1 VATEPQP
8 RNPYIVGLGVV
19 GGIAG
24 VIALILAWVG
34 DSARRGLISLD
45 PYAEF
50 PDPAAIAPLFAWA
63 DVLGLVAIVAIAG
76 ALIIAGVRWTPKVS
90 VTNEPPLRLDGTLYP
105 PGGLTAA
112 ERRLLDG
119 DETR

>member
-1 VATEPQP
+1 VETDRLP
-8 RNPYIVGLGVV
+8 RNPYIVGLGVA

-24 VIALILAWVG
+24 AIAVILAWIA
-34 DSARRGLISLD
+34 DSAARGLISFD

-50 PDPAAIAPLFAWA
+50 PDAAVIATLFAWA

-76 ALIIAGVRWTPKVS
+76 ALIIAGTRWTPRVPA
-90 VTNEPPLRLDGTLYP
+90 TNAPQLRLDGTLYP
-105 PGGLTAA
+105 PGGLTDA

-119 DETR
+119 DDAR